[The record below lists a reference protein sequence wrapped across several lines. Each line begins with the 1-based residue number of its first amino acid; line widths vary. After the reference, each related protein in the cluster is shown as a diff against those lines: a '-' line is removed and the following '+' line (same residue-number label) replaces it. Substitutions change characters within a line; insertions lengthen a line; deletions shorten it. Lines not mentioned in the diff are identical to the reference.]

1 MPATLDIMRFFRKAP
16 KAWLQ
21 KYFARHKLLLD
32 FDWPLLKTRNIGP
45 LYAAWLEL
53 EPEFRQRA
61 AADFRD
67 IASLGDAV
75 GKLAIIDEAVFHPG
89 AANIATTFEGLEDFL
104 ACAFYTLL
112 EHPKLW
118 NGALSFADADN
129 KNGRYWR
136 TRNNMPRLGRKPTYD
151 DAKNLGVALSAL
163 LTRTE
168 GRGIFCEVQPYRR
181 RDLEYFFAYP
191 QDHRQ
196 TSLVYDK
203 AGNWKKRPHNPS
215 FEIIFVLNDRER
227 TLKSWHQGGGGRV
240 KDLQVAFARAVLGA
254 DIPRESEKDT
264 RVYDLQHF
272 MNQDFSLRIAPDL
285 GIRSAELRKI
295 RLRVN
300 GPNKHTIRIDLGNDC
315 QSHILYDRLNEVTR
329 DIPPTLVQIT
339 QVGIRVTY
347 EKELGEKNERHRDFA
362 ITSPNL
368 TSLSD
373 DDEDQA
379 LRRLLVENGVEPQLR
394 TEGADHGSE
403 DE

>member
-1 MPATLDIMRFFRKAP
+1 MPAALDIKRFFRKAP

-21 KYFARHKLLLD
+21 KYFARHKRLID
-32 FDWPLLKTRNIGP
+32 FDWTRLKTRDIDP
-45 LYAAWLEL
+45 LYAAWLKF
-53 EPEFRQRA
+53 EPEFQQEA

-67 IASLGDAV
+67 IAFLGDPV
-75 GKLAIIDEAVFHPG
+75 GKVAIIDEAVFHPG
-89 AANIATTFEGLEDFL
+89 ASNIAATFEGLEDFF

-118 NGALSFADADN
+118 IGALSFADADN

-151 DAKNLGVALSAL
+151 DAKTLGVALSAL
-163 LTRTE
+163 LTSRE

-196 TSLVYDK
+196 TSLEYDK
-203 AGNWKKRPHNPS
+203 TGKWKKRPHNPA
-215 FEIIFVLNDRER
+215 FEIIFVHDDREQ
-227 TLKSWHQGGGGRV
+227 TLKIWHKGGGERI
-240 KDLQVAFARAVLGA
+240 KDLQVAFAHAVLGA

-264 RVYDLQHF
+264 RVYDLQPF
-272 MNQDFSLRIAPDL
+272 MSQDFSLRIAPDL
-285 GIRSAELRKI
+285 GIRSVELRKI
-295 RLRVN
+295 RFRVN
-300 GPNKHTIRIDLGNDC
+300 GPNKHTIRIDLGNNC
-315 QSHILYDRLNEVTR
+315 QSHILYDRLHELTR
-329 DIPPTLVQIT
+329 DKPPTLVQVT

-347 EKELGEKNERHRDFA
+347 EKDLGEKNERHREFV
-362 ITSPNL
+362 ITSPDS

-373 DDEDQA
+373 DDEDQL
-379 LRRLLVENGVEPQLR
+379 LRRLLVENGVEPQLK
-394 TEGADHGSE
+394 TEDFDHGGE